1 MSQKTIKKRREF
13 TQAFK
18 ERAVARMDK
27 CASVVGL
34 AEELGICWS
43 LLYKWRDRLQQQA
56 ASQNDREQER
66 AAAAA
71 EKELA
76 ELRAALATK
85 SLEVD
90 FFKGALQKIEAR
102 RQKLGGVAFTTK
114 SGK

>member
-1 MSQKTIKKRREF
+1 VSQKTIKKRREF

-43 LLYKWRDRLQQQA
+43 LLYKWRAQLKQATVQSREETLMAQVSDLQ
-56 ASQNDREQER
+56 R
-66 AAAAA
+66 ALGVKA
-71 EKELA
+71 
-76 ELRAALATK
+76 
-85 SLEVD
+85 LEVD
-90 FFKGALQKIEAR
+90 FLKGALQKDEAR
-102 RQKLGGVAFTTK
+102 RRNGGVASTTR